1 MILWL
6 QLRDRGCRKK
16 RKLSDKAVRSMETLC
31 VLEVQKKP
39 TPATLGYQAS
49 SISEDHQTGSNQSE

>member
-1 MILWL
+1 
-6 QLRDRGCRKK
+6 
-16 RKLSDKAVRSMETLC
+16 METLC

-49 SISEDHQTGSNQSE
+49 SISEDHQTGSNQSEWPTELCINFIIVWTNYVANL